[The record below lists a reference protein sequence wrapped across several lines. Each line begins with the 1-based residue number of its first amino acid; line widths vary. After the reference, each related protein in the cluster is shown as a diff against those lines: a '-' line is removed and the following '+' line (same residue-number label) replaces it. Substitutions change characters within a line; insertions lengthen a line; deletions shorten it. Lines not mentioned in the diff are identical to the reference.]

1 MSGGYR
7 MVPSVRLTE
16 DGTGVARWTPAGDE
30 MGATGWR
37 APRVA
42 GFLVMEAMA
51 QCAGL
56 LLNASS
62 GGRWLL
68 AAVGHADI
76 PPFRWDV
83 PVTLTAT
90 AGVRR
95 GRFADVSVAAA
106 ADGGGPVAHVGLR
119 MASLDEYS

>member
-1 MSGGYR
+1 
-7 MVPSVRLTE
+7 
-16 DGTGVARWTPAGDE
+16 
-30 MGATGWR
+30 MGERGWR
-37 APRVA
+37 APDVA

-68 AAVGHADI
+68 VAVGHADI
-76 PPFRWDV
+76 PRFSWDV
-83 PVTLTAT
+83 SVTLTAT
-90 AGVRR
+90 VGVRR

-106 ADGGGPVAHVGLR
+106 ADGGGPVAHLGLR
-119 MASLDEYS
+119 MASLDEPS